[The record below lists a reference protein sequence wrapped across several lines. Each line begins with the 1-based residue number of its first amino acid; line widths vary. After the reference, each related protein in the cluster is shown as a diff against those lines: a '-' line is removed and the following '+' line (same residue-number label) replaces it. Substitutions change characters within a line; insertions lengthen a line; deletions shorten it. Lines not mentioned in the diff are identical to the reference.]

1 MSGGK
6 RAVCARLQIGGPPVC
21 LRKITDVFIVGGGPA
36 GLAAAIAARQKGLQV
51 MVADGA
57 APPIEKPCG
66 EGMMPET
73 LGALRDLGVEIPA
86 GEGQIFRGICFA
98 QQQGARVAADFPQGT
113 GIGLRRPLL
122 HERLITRAEQCGVKM
137 LWNTTV
143 SGLDAQSVQLT
154 HGKILARWIVGTDGQ
169 GSRVRRWSGLEATRS
184 NQARHTRRRHYRVR
198 PWSSYVEIYWSSNA
212 QAYVTPIG
220 GEEVCIVVMAERA
233 EHASFDRALR
243 ELPELRDKLG
253 DAELSGRERGAV
265 TAMRS
270 LRNVQRGNVAL
281 VGDAS
286 GGVDAITGDGLRL
299 AFRQALLLA
308 DAMASGDLRP
318 YQHAHRQL
326 ERRPMRM
333 GNLMLWLGRNPRIR
347 SRVVRAL
354 QRRPDLFARLLA
366 SHVGEGT
373 SAELLSTGAL
383 LGWQLLAV

>member
-1 MSGGK
+1 M
-6 RAVCARLQIGGPPVC
+6 VQIGGPLVSSG
-21 LRKITDVFIVGGGPA
+21 KITDVVIVGGGPA
-36 GLAAAIAARQKGLQV
+36 GLAVAIAARQKGLQV
-51 MVADGA
+51 IVADGA

-73 LGALRDLGVEIPA
+73 LGALQDLGVEIPA
-86 GEGQIFRGICFA
+86 GQGQKFRGICFA
-98 QQQGARVAADFPQGT
+98 QQQGARVAADFPQGP

-143 SGLDAQSVQLT
+143 SGMDAQSVQLT
-154 HGKILARWIVGTDGQ
+154 HGKIHARWIIGTDGQ

-184 NQARHTRRRHYRVR
+184 HRTRYTRRRHYRVQ

-233 EHASFDRALR
+233 EHASFDRALG
-243 ELPELRDKLG
+243 ELPELRDRLG

-299 AFRQALLLA
+299 AFRQALALTA
-308 DAMASGDLRP
+308 AMAAGDLRL
-318 YQHAHRQL
+318 YQHAHREL

-347 SRVVRAL
+347 CRVIRAL
-354 QRRPDLFARLLA
+354 QSKPDLFARLLA
-366 SHVGEGT
+366 THGGQGT
-373 SAELLSTGAL
+373 PAELLSTGAL